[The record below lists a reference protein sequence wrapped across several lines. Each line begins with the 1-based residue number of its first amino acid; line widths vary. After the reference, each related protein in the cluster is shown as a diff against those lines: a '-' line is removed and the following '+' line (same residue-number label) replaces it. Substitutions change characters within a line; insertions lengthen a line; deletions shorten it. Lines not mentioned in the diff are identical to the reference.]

1 MQSRSA
7 APGNPS
13 SSGTD
18 MLPDVVF
25 FGSGAFGLPVLRM
38 LAEAGRVALVVSQ
51 PDRVAGRGKQITPT
65 PVSEFVLGHGLPLI
79 RPEDCNSQTDSEL
92 IRTAAAAAVDRAARD
107 GRAQP
112 GVVFVVIAFGQKMS
126 PELLSD
132 VFSINLHGSLLP
144 RWRGAAPIQRALMEG
159 DPVAGVSVIALA
171 ERMDAGVVYAEE
183 PLAIGPSQTSGELHD
198 ALSEL
203 GPDVVASVL
212 HMWRRGDINARAQ
225 DESRATRAR
234 KLSKADAWVDL
245 SMDAYHVRARINGL
259 NPWPGCAVEID
270 GAPMQI
276 RRCEVAA
283 AVAAPTDSAAGT
295 GTPPGASTLTPDGI
309 LTCGTGAGRLLEVQA
324 AGGRI
329 LPFTAWAHG
338 ARIIAPVQVTSAA
351 PTAEL

>member
-1 MQSRSA
+1 
-7 APGNPS
+7 
-13 SSGTD
+13 
-18 MLPDVVF
+18 
-25 FGSGAFGLPVLRM
+25 
-38 LAEAGRVALVVSQ
+38 
-51 PDRVAGRGKQITPT
+51 
-65 PVSEFVLGHGLPLI
+65 
-79 RPEDCNSQTDSEL
+79 
-92 IRTAAAAAVDRAARD
+92 VDRAARD

-203 GPDVVASVL
+203 GPDVIASVL

-225 DESRATRAR
+225 DETRATRAR
-234 KLSKADAWVDL
+234 KLSKSDAWVDL
-245 SMDAYHVRARINGL
+245 SMDAFHVRARINGL

-276 RRCEVAA
+276 RRCEVVT
-283 AVAAPTDSAAGT
+283 AVPEPTDSAMGT
-295 GTPPGASTLTPDGI
+295 GTTPSAGTLTPEGI
-309 LTCGTGAGRLLEVQA
+309 LTCGTGAVRILEVQA

-329 LPFTAWAHG
+329 LSFAAWAHG

-351 PTAEL
+351 PTAEP

>member
-1 MQSRSA
+1 
-7 APGNPS
+7 
-13 SSGTD
+13 
-18 MLPDVVF
+18 
-25 FGSGAFGLPVLRM
+25 
-38 LAEAGRVALVVSQ
+38 
-51 PDRVAGRGKQITPT
+51 
-65 PVSEFVLGHGLPLI
+65 LGHGLPLV
-79 RPEDCNSQTDSEL
+79 RPEDCNSHIDSEL

-112 GVVFVVIAFGQKMS
+112 GAVFVVIAFGQKMS
-126 PELLSD
+126 TELLSD

-198 ALSEL
+198 ALAEL

-212 HMWRRGDINARAQ
+212 SMWRHGDINARAQ
-225 DESRATRAR
+225 DETRATRAR
-234 KLSKADAWVDL
+234 KLSKSDAWVDL
-245 SMDAYHVRARINGL
+245 SMHAFHVRARINGL

-276 RRCEVAA
+276 RRCEVVA
-283 AVAAPTDSAAGT
+283 AVADLAVTATDT
-295 GTPPGASTLTPDGI
+295 GTPSAGTLTPDGI
-309 LTCGTGAGRLLEVQA
+309 LTCGTGAVRILEVQA

-338 ARIIAPVQVTSAA
+338 ARIIAPVQVTSAP

>member
-13 SSGTD
+13 SNGTAT
-18 MLPDVVF
+18 LPDVVF

-51 PDRVAGRGKQITPT
+51 PDRVAGRGKQLTPT
-65 PVSEFVLGHGLPLI
+65 PVSEFALGHGLPLV
-79 RPEDCNSQTDSEL
+79 RPEDCKSQTDSEL

-203 GPDVVASVL
+203 GPDVIASVL

-225 DESRATRAR
+225 DETRATRAR
-234 KLSKADAWVDL
+234 KLSKSDAWVDL
-245 SMDAYHVRARINGL
+245 SMDAFHVRARINGL

-276 RRCEVAA
+276 RRCEVVT
-283 AVAAPTDSAAGT
+283 AVPEPTDSAMGT
-295 GTPPGASTLTPDGI
+295 GTTPSAGTLTPEGI
-309 LTCGTGAGRLLEVQA
+309 LTCGTGAVRILEVQA

-329 LPFTAWAHG
+329 LSFAAWAHG

-351 PTAEL
+351 PTAEP

>member
-1 MQSRSA
+1 
-7 APGNPS
+7 
-13 SSGTD
+13 
-18 MLPDVVF
+18 
-25 FGSGAFGLPVLRM
+25 
-38 LAEAGRVALVVSQ
+38 
-51 PDRVAGRGKQITPT
+51 
-65 PVSEFVLGHGLPLI
+65 
-79 RPEDCNSQTDSEL
+79 
-92 IRTAAAAAVDRAARD
+92 
-107 GRAQP
+107 
-112 GVVFVVIAFGQKMS
+112 VFVVIAFGQKMS
-126 PELLSD
+126 TELLSD

-198 ALSEL
+198 ALAEL

-212 HMWRRGDINARAQ
+212 SMWRHGDINARAQ
-225 DESRATRAR
+225 DETRATRAR
-234 KLSKADAWVDL
+234 KLSKSDAWVDL
-245 SMDAYHVRARINGL
+245 SMHAFHVRARINGL

-276 RRCEVAA
+276 RRCEVVASVA
-283 AVAAPTDSAAGT
+283 DLAVTATDT
-295 GTPPGASTLTPDGI
+295 GTPSAGTLTPDGI
-309 LTCGTGAGRLLEVQA
+309 LTCGTGAVRILEVQA

-338 ARIIAPVQVTSAA
+338 ARIIAPVQVTSAP

>member
-1 MQSRSA
+1 
-7 APGNPS
+7 
-13 SSGTD
+13 
-18 MLPDVVF
+18 
-25 FGSGAFGLPVLRM
+25 
-38 LAEAGRVALVVSQ
+38 
-51 PDRVAGRGKQITPT
+51 
-65 PVSEFVLGHGLPLI
+65 VSEFALGHGLPLV

-107 GRAQP
+107 GRSQP

-203 GPDVVASVL
+203 GPDVIASVL

-225 DESRATRAR
+225 DETRATRAR
-234 KLSKADAWVDL
+234 KLSKSDAWVDL
-245 SMDAYHVRARINGL
+245 SMDAFHVRARINGL

-276 RRCEVAA
+276 RRCEVVT
-283 AVAAPTDSAAGT
+283 AVPEPTDSAMGT
-295 GTPPGASTLTPDGI
+295 GTTPSAGTLTPEGI
-309 LTCGTGAGRLLEVQA
+309 LTCGTGAVRILEVQA

-329 LPFTAWAHG
+329 LSFAAWAHG

-351 PTAEL
+351 PTAEP

>member
-1 MQSRSA
+1 
-7 APGNPS
+7 
-13 SSGTD
+13 
-18 MLPDVVF
+18 
-25 FGSGAFGLPVLRM
+25 
-38 LAEAGRVALVVSQ
+38 
-51 PDRVAGRGKQITPT
+51 
-65 PVSEFVLGHGLPLI
+65 VSEFALGHGLPLI
-79 RPEDCNSQTDSEL
+79 RPEDCNSHTDSEL
-92 IRTAAAAAVDRAARD
+92 IRTAAAASVDRAARD

-144 RWRGAAPIQRALMEG
+144 RWRGAAPVQRALMEG

-183 PLAIGPSQTSGELHD
+183 PSAIGPSQTSGELHD

-245 SMDAYHVRARINGL
+245 SMDAFHVRARINGL
-259 NPWPGCAVEID
+259 NPWPGCAVEIN

-276 RRCEVAA
+276 RRCEVAT
-283 AVAAPTDSAAGT
+283 AVAATTVSATDM
-295 GTPPGASTLTPDGI
+295 GTPPVAGTITPDGI
-309 LTCGTGAGRLLEVQA
+309 LTCGTGAVRILEVQA

-329 LPFTAWAHG
+329 LSFAAWAHG